1 MVEHVNTIF
10 FEINTRKLE
19 IDRITQRFDTSFD
32 PIKTNSHFILKRERE
47 RILNLPLENRTR
59 FDSRPTP
66 TVRWP
71 VPGGEEEGKS
81 SEENRISIWGK
92 ERGRWGSAVV
102 CRRPLFFADRFDGR
116 GFPRVLPLSRAATI
130 DVLTAFSIAPPPS
143 SVESKRK
150 QWPAGIT
157 GYTYELGVDERVFD
171 FLKISSN
178 RGSSRS

>member
-1 MVEHVNTIF
+1 MAEHVNTIF

-32 PIKTNSHFILKRERE
+32 PIKTNSHFILEKGREYLKFPLKIGHVS
-47 RILNLPLENRTR
+47 ILVPR
-59 FDSRPTP
+59 
-66 TVRWP
+66 P

-130 DVLTAFSIAPPPS
+130 DVLTAFSIAPPL
-143 SVESKRK
+143 R
-150 QWPAGIT
+150 
-157 GYTYELGVDERVFD
+157 R
-171 FLKISSN
+171 SN
-178 RGSSRS
+178 RNGNNGQPG